1 MRSSTLFFPAA
12 GFNAAISACEQG
24 GAWHQALAVYQKLI
38 LADLTPDELTHNA
51 AVARLKIFNRNRSIL
66 RLVSVLEEVNTCKH
80 IYSHAHV
87 DERRNDEPSKRAR
100 HKEDQEAT
108 ATHVLS

>member
-66 RLVSVLEEVNTCKH
+66 RLVSVLEEVKTCKH

-87 DERRNDEPSKRAR
+87 DER
-100 HKEDQEAT
+100 
-108 ATHVLS
+108 